1 MANETLH
8 IYMFLYNSQKTQEG
22 CFIYCNLLYQGGGIN
37 SLVRINYSAPPP
49 PPPTYPKKLA

>member
-49 PPPTYPKKLA
+49 PPTYPKKLA